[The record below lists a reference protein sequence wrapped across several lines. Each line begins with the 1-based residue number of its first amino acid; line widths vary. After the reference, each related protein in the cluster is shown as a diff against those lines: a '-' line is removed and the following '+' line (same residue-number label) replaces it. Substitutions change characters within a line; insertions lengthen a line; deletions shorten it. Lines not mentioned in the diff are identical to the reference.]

1 MAIKQAEL
9 NLSFLVEELDLPESA
24 YEKAQKRYEDL
35 GEWFNRD
42 NSLLNYNNVHIF
54 PQGSFMLGTA
64 IRPVEKDDEY
74 DLDLVCKLREGIS
87 KNSHTQKEIK
97 ELIGAELEA
106 YRKARGIQ
114 TRLDEKHRCWCLEYK
129 DNISFHLDI
138 VPAIPADELKKTQLY
153 ELINNTDIENEVA
166 ENASSSA
173 ISITDNRDS
182 NYNEISSEWNISNP
196 EGYGLWFAKEMRT
209 NAERTL
215 LEKARVDELPI
226 HERKTP
232 LQRCV
237 QLLKRHRDI
246 MFKENPDSKPISII
260 ISTLAARAYTRELDI
275 ASALN
280 NILKKMESMIN
291 STTPRVPNPVNPQED
306 FTDKWE
312 MSEYKHL
319 RLEDNFKIWLK
330 QAQKDFRIITES
342 RDASELNKTF
352 EKKFEINT
360 DDKTLR
366 ESLGL
371 ANRETKKDKP
381 KEHDIENPPKPWK
394 L

>member
-1 MAIKQAEL
+1 MATKQEEL

-42 NSLLNYNNVHIF
+42 NSLLNQNNVHIF

-64 IRPVEKDDEY
+64 IRPVEKDAEY
-74 DLDLVCKLREGIS
+74 DLDLACKLRKGVS

-97 ELIGAELEA
+97 ELIGAELED

-129 DNISFHLDI
+129 DNMSFHLDI
-138 VPAIPADELKKTQLY
+138 VPAIPADELKKSQLY
-153 ELINNTDIENEVA
+153 ELINSTDIENKVA

-173 ISITDNRDS
+173 IFITDNRGS
-182 NYNEISSEWNISNP
+182 NYNEISTEWNISNP

-209 NAERTL
+209 NGERTL

-226 HERKTP
+226 HQRKTP

-246 MFKENPDSKPISII
+246 MFKDNPDSKPISII
-260 ISTLAARAYTRELDI
+260 ISTLAARAYAREVDI

-280 NILKKMESMIN
+280 NILKKMESIIN

-330 QAQKDFRIITES
+330 QAQEDFRIITES
-342 RDASELNKTF
+342 RDASELNETF

-371 ANRETKKDKP
+371 ANSGTKKDKP

-394 L
+394 S

>member
-42 NSLLNYNNVHIF
+42 NSLLNYNSIHIF

-209 NAERTL
+209 KGERTL

>member
-42 NSLLNYNNVHIF
+42 NSLLNYNSVHIF

-209 NAERTL
+209 KGERTL
-215 LEKARVDELPI
+215 LEKVRVDELPI

>member
-42 NSLLNYNNVHIF
+42 NSLLNYNSVHIF

-209 NAERTL
+209 KGERTL

>member
-42 NSLLNYNNVHIF
+42 NSLLNYNSVHIF

-209 NAERTL
+209 KGERTL

-291 STTPRVPNPVNPQED
+291 STTPRVSNPVNPQED

>member
-9 NLSFLVEELDLPESA
+9 NLRFLVEELDLPESA

-42 NSLLNYNNVHIF
+42 NSLLNYNSVHIF

-209 NAERTL
+209 KGERTL

>member
-1 MAIKQAEL
+1 MVVKQGEL
-9 NLSFLVEELDLPESA
+9 NLNFLVEELDLPESA
-24 YEKAQKRYEDL
+24 YEKAKKRYEDL

-42 NSLLNYNNVHIF
+42 NSLLSDNNVHIF

-64 IRPVEKDDEY
+64 IRPVEKDAEY
-74 DLDLVCKLREGIS
+74 DLDLACKLREGVS
-87 KNSHTQKEIK
+87 KGSHTQKEIK
-97 ELIGAELEA
+97 ELIGTELEA
-106 YRKARGIQ
+106 YRRARGIQ
-114 TRLDEKHRCWCLEYK
+114 TGLDEKHRCWCLEYK

-138 VPAIPADELKKTQLY
+138 VPAIPADELKKSQLY
-153 ELINNTDIENEVA
+153 ELINSTDASNEIA

-173 ISITDNRDS
+173 VSITDNRDS
-182 NYNEISSEWNISNP
+182 NYNEISTEWNISNP
-196 EGYGLWFAKEMRT
+196 EGYGLWFAEQMRT
-209 NAERTL
+209 TRKRIL
-215 LEKARVDELPI
+215 LEKAKVDELPI
-226 HERKTP
+226 HDKKTP

-237 QLLKRHRDI
+237 QLLKRHRDA
-246 MFKENPDSKPISII
+246 MFKDNQDSKPISII
-260 ISTLAARAYTRELDI
+260 ISTLAARAYTGEVDI

-280 NILKKMESMIN
+280 NILKNMQSMIN

-330 QAQKDFRIITES
+330 QAQKDFKIIIES

-352 EKKFEINT
+352 EKRFEINT
-360 DDKTLR
+360 DDKILR

-371 ANRETKKDKP
+371 ANSETKKDKP

-394 L
+394 S

>member
-42 NSLLNYNNVHIF
+42 NSLLNYNSVHIF

-209 NAERTL
+209 KGERTL
-215 LEKARVDELPI
+215 LEKARVDQLPI

>member
-232 LQRCV
+232 LQRCLSFGFHFL
-237 QLLKRHRDI
+237 QFDYIFLWIH
-246 MFKENPDSKPISII
+246 
-260 ISTLAARAYTRELDI
+260 Y
-275 ASALN
+275 
-280 NILKKMESMIN
+280 
-291 STTPRVPNPVNPQED
+291 
-306 FTDKWE
+306 
-312 MSEYKHL
+312 
-319 RLEDNFKIWLK
+319 
-330 QAQKDFRIITES
+330 
-342 RDASELNKTF
+342 
-352 EKKFEINT
+352 
-360 DDKTLR
+360 
-366 ESLGL
+366 
-371 ANRETKKDKP
+371 
-381 KEHDIENPPKPWK
+381 
-394 L
+394 

>member
-275 ASALN
+275 VSALN

>member
-1 MAIKQAEL
+1 MVIKQGEL
-9 NLSFLVEELDLPESA
+9 NLNFLVEELDLPESA
-24 YEKAQKRYEDL
+24 YEKAKKRYEDL

-42 NSLLNYNNVHIF
+42 NSLLSDNNVHIF

-64 IRPVEKDDEY
+64 IRPVEKDAEY
-74 DLDLVCKLREGIS
+74 DLDLACKLREGVS
-87 KNSHTQKEIK
+87 KGSHTQKEIK
-97 ELIGAELEA
+97 ELIGTELEA
-106 YRKARGIQ
+106 YRRARGIQ
-114 TRLDEKHRCWCLEYK
+114 TGLDEKHRCWCLEYK

-138 VPAIPADELKKTQLY
+138 VPAIPADELKKSQLY
-153 ELINNTDIENEVA
+153 ELINSTDASNEIA

-173 ISITDNRDS
+173 VSITDNRDS
-182 NYNEISSEWNISNP
+182 NYNEISTEWNISNP
-196 EGYGLWFAKEMRT
+196 EGYGLWFAEQMRPT
-209 NAERTL
+209 RKRIL
-215 LEKARVDELPI
+215 LEKAKVDELPI
-226 HERKTP
+226 HDKKTP

-237 QLLKRHRDI
+237 QLLKRHRDT
-246 MFKENPDSKPISII
+246 MFKDNQDSKPISII
-260 ISTLAARAYTRELDI
+260 ISTLAARAYTGEVDI

-280 NILKKMESMIN
+280 NILKNMQSMIN
-291 STTPRVPNPVNPQED
+291 SRTPRVPNPVNPQED

-330 QAQKDFRIITES
+330 QAQKDFKIITES

-352 EKKFEINT
+352 EKRFEINT
-360 DDKTLR
+360 DDNILR

-371 ANRETKKDKP
+371 AHSETKKDKP

-394 L
+394 S

>member
-42 NSLLNYNNVHIF
+42 NSLLNYNSVHIF

-209 NAERTL
+209 KGERTL

-232 LQRCV
+232 LQICV

>member
-42 NSLLNYNNVHIF
+42 NSLLNYNRVHIF

-209 NAERTL
+209 KGERTL